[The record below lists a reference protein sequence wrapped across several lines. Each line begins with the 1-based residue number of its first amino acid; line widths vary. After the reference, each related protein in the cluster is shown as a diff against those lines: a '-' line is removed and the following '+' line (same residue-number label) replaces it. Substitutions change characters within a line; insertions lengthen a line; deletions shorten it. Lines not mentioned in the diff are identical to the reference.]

1 LKLKFIFNFNMR
13 FRHMLSRTLKWI
25 YCTHLWLGL
34 ITGVVAA
41 LLGIS
46 GTVLIFRGELEQAFR
61 PHLLA
66 SAPLSRETSIEHLV
80 SSYIQVNP
88 KQTLRG
94 LQLPTLGERNPLVL
108 MVAGS
113 GQPARVYIDPATGLE
128 LKGPTND
135 WISWTVRLH
144 HSLFLKGHF
153 YTGLA
158 GVALSLLCVTGV
170 VVWWSSIKTF
180 AHDIAFRPGRL
191 RTMRARDVHIF
202 AGVWLLIPLFLLA
215 FSGTVF
221 TWREAYTRVALA
233 LTRSTVQKQKLAAA
247 GDARSLN
254 LDKAIAVARTRFP
267 EATPTM
273 VRMPAQT
280 GDPLTVRM
288 RTPDDSR
295 DMGTTQVFVNARAE
309 VIGVEQPGDKPL
321 AARAVEVLAPL
332 HTGELGGW
340 PLKLAWAFM
349 GLVPPLLF
357 FSGVRAAW
365 RKYVRVYPA
374 RVPVPSQPELEVL
387 SARNSDFSRKEAGR

>member
-1 LKLKFIFNFNMR
+1 MP
-13 FRHMLSRTLKWI
+13 RTLSNWI
-25 YCTHLWLGL
+25 YRTHLWLGL

-46 GTVLIFRGELEQAFR
+46 GTVLIFRGELEQVFR
-61 PHLLA
+61 PHLRA
-66 SAPLSRETSIEHLV
+66 SAPYSQETSIEQPV
-80 SSYIQVNP
+80 SSYRQANP
-88 KQTLRG
+88 RQTLRG
-94 LQLPTLGERNPLVL
+94 IQLPAPGERKPIVL

-113 GQPARVYIDPATGLE
+113 GQPTRVYIDPATGHE
-128 LKGPTND
+128 LQGSTND
-135 WISWTVRLH
+135 WITWTVRLH

-180 AHDIAFRPGRL
+180 AHDIVFRPGRL

-202 AGVWLLIPLFLLA
+202 AGVWLLVPLFLLA

-221 TWREAYTRVALA
+221 TWRDAYTRAALA
-233 LTRSTVQKQKLAAA
+233 LTGSTVQKPKLAAA
-247 GDARSLN
+247 GDVRSLS
-254 LDKAIAVARTRFP
+254 LDAAIAAARMRFP
-267 EATPTM
+267 EATPTLL
-273 VRMPAQT
+273 RMPAKP

-309 VIGVEQPGDKPL
+309 VIGVEQPSDKPM

-340 PLKLAWAFM
+340 PLKFVWAFM
-349 GLVPPLLF
+349 GLIPPVLF
-357 FSGVRAAW
+357 FSGARAAW
-365 RKYVRVYPA
+365 RKYVGVYPA
-374 RVPVPSQPELEVL
+374 RIPMSSQPDLKTL
-387 SARNSDFSRKEAGR
+387 SAPNSDLRRKEAGI

>member
-1 LKLKFIFNFNMR
+1 MPRILN
-13 FRHMLSRTLKWI
+13 KWI
-25 YCTHLWLGL
+25 YRTHLWLGL
-34 ITGVVAA
+34 VTGLVAA

-61 PHLLA
+61 PHIRA
-66 SAPLSRETSIEHLV
+66 SVPFSHGTSIEPLV
-80 SSYIQVNP
+80 NSYRQANP
-88 KQTLRG
+88 QHTVRG
-94 LQLPTLGERNPLVL
+94 MQLPIPSEREPLVL
-108 MVAGS
+108 MLAGS
-113 GQPARVYIDPATGLE
+113 GQPTRVYIDPATGRE
-128 LKGPTND
+128 LNGPTND
-135 WISWTVRLH
+135 WITWTVRLH

-170 VVWWSSIKTF
+170 VVWWSSIKTL
-180 AHDIAFRPGRL
+180 AHDIVCRPGRL

-221 TWREAYTRVALA
+221 TWREAYTRAALA
-233 LTRSTVQKQKLAAA
+233 LTGSTVQKTKLAPA
-247 GDARSLN
+247 GDVRSLN
-254 LDKAIAVARTRFP
+254 LDAAIAAARTRFP

-273 VRMPAQT
+273 IRMPAKP

-295 DMGTTQVFVNARAE
+295 DMGTRQVFVNARAE
-309 VIGVEQPGDKPL
+309 VIGVEQPSDNPL
-321 AARAVEVLAPL
+321 AARAVGMLAPL

-340 PLKLAWAFM
+340 PLKFAWAFM

-357 FSGVRAAW
+357 LSGVRAAW

-374 RVPVPSQPELEVL
+374 RIPVSSQPDLEVL
-387 SARNSDFSRKEAGR
+387 PATNSDFSRKEAGI

>member
-1 LKLKFIFNFNMR
+1 
-13 FRHMLSRTLKWI
+13 MLPGTLKWI
-25 YCTHLWLGL
+25 YRTHLWLGL

-46 GTVLIFRGELEQAFR
+46 GTVLIFRGELEQVFR
-61 PHLLA
+61 PHLRA
-66 SAPLSRETSIEHLV
+66 SAPYSQETSIEQLV
-80 SSYIQVNP
+80 SSYKQANP
-88 KQTLRG
+88 RHTLRG
-94 LQLPTLGERNPLVL
+94 IQLTEPGDRKPLVL

-113 GQPARVYIDPATGLE
+113 GQPTRVYIDPPTGRE
-128 LKGPTND
+128 LNAPTND
-135 WISWTVRLH
+135 WITWTVRLH

-180 AHDIAFRPGRL
+180 AHDIVFRPGRL
-191 RTMRARDVHIF
+191 RTIRARDVHIF
-202 AGVWLLIPLFLLA
+202 AGVWLLVPLLLLA

-221 TWREAYTRVALA
+221 TWRDAYIRAALA
-233 LTRSTVQKQKLAAA
+233 VTGSTVQKPKLAAG
-247 GDARSLN
+247 GDVRSLS
-254 LDKAIAVARTRFP
+254 LDAAIAAARTRFP

-273 VRMPAQT
+273 IRMPAKP

-295 DMGTTQVFVNARAE
+295 DMGTTPIFLDARAE
-309 VIGVEQPGDKPL
+309 VIGVERPSDMPL

-340 PLKLAWAFM
+340 PLKFAWAFV

-357 FSGVRAAW
+357 LSGVRAAW
-365 RKYVRVYPA
+365 RKYVRVCPT
-374 RVPVPSQPELEVL
+374 RIPVSPQPDLKVL
-387 SARNSDFSRKEAGR
+387 SATNSEFSRKEAGI

>member
-1 LKLKFIFNFNMR
+1 LKFIFNFKTAFM
-13 FRHMLSRTLKWI
+13 SRVLNKWI
-25 YCTHLWLGL
+25 YRTHLWLGL

-46 GTVLIFRGELEQAFR
+46 GTVLIFRGELEQVFR
-61 PHLLA
+61 PHLRS
-66 SAPLSRETSIEHLV
+66 SAPYSQETSIEQLV
-80 SSYIQVNP
+80 SPYRQANP
-88 KQTLRG
+88 SQTLRG
-94 LQLPTLGERNPLVL
+94 IQLPAPGERKPIVLVL
-108 MVAGS
+108 GGA
-113 GQPARVYIDPATGLE
+113 GQPTRVYIDPASGRE
-128 LKGPTND
+128 FNAPTND
-135 WISWTVRLH
+135 WITWTVRLH

-170 VVWWSSIKTF
+170 VVWWSSITTF
-180 AHDIAFRPGRL
+180 AHDIVFRPGRL

-202 AGVWLLIPLFLLA
+202 AGVWLLVPLFLLA

-221 TWREAYTRVALA
+221 TWRDAYTRAALA
-233 LTRSTVQKQKLAAA
+233 LTGSTVQKPKLATG
-247 GDARSLN
+247 GDVRSLS
-254 LDKAIAVARTRFP
+254 LDAAIGAARARFP
-267 EATPTM
+267 EATPTL
-273 VRMPAQT
+273 VRMPAKP

-295 DMGTTQVFVNARAE
+295 DVGTTQVFVNARAE
-309 VIGVEQPGDKPL
+309 VIGVEQPSDMPL
-321 AARAVEVLAPL
+321 AARAIEAMAPL

-340 PLKLAWAFM
+340 PLKFAWAFM
-349 GLVPPLLF
+349 GVVPPLLF

-374 RVPVPSQPELEVL
+374 RIPVSSQPELEVL